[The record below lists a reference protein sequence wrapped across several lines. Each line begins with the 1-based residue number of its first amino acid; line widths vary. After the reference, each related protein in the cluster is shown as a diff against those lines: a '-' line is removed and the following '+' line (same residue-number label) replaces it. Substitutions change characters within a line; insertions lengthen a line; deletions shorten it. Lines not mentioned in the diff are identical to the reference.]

1 MACQLQ
7 LQLGCC
13 SWVAVGA
20 AGVWV
25 LAVGSGL
32 GCAEWFRVWLG
43 RAGQDLSALAAL
55 LCLVI
60 CWDSWYRAS
69 RFRRIRNQ
77 AEWRIVCLHN
87 CWILPWPAAQCFC
100 FWAVLKVT
108 CHAVGASLWGLFG
121 AVHGV
126 DKQQLHL
133 RVVCCGAPLRRSL
146 ACGLLRLLSG
156 VRARGMRRSISA
168 SRGLNHRCLHLF
180 WCTHVDNVVQGACHV
195 AWITGVWKRQRGD
208 VGSSVFNAV

>member
-126 DKQQLHL
+126 DKKQLHF
-133 RVVCCGAPLRRSL
+133 
-146 ACGLLRLLSG
+146 ACGVLWGIFAPQLG
-156 VRARGMRRSISA
+156 VWPAA
-168 SRGLNHRCLHLF
+168 AAE
-180 WCTHVDNVVQGACHV
+180 WGACTRH
-195 AWITGVWKRQRGD
+195 A
-208 VGSSVFNAV
+208 AVNICVTWLESQMFAFVLVYTC